1 VVLGYSER
9 LLVQGGT
16 QAIAKIPIEAKL
28 LKLAKATMPDDVH
41 DIAVSSRTA
50 RCIKLLLLIV
60 VVVLL
65 NSGGGWLAHQ
75 INFQLYPRHEPY
87 LHLAILGS
95 FGLYILLMTLPFMPG
110 IEIGLTLMLFLG
122 SKGVILVY
130 LCTLIALSLS
140 FSIGRNIPLQKFAK
154 FLDWLHLKKARGLI
168 LEMEPLSPGE
178 RVTILHKK
186 APAKI
191 VPHLLNHRYLTI
203 ALLLNLPCN
212 AVIGGGGGIGL
223 IVGMSGL
230 ITYPRYLL
238 LIAIA
243 ISPIPIAIIL
253 KGFV

>member
-16 QAIAKIPIEAKL
+16 QVIAKIPAEAKP
-28 LKLAKATMPDDVH
+28 LKLVKATMPDDAL
-41 DIAVSSRTA
+41 DIEMPSRSA

-65 NSGGGWLAHQ
+65 NSGGGWMAHQ

-87 LHLAILGS
+87 LHLVILGS

-122 SKGVILVY
+122 SKGVVLVY
-130 LCTLIALSLS
+130 LCTLIALSIS
-140 FSIGRNIPLQKFAK
+140 FLIGQKIPLQKFAK
-154 FLDWLHLKKARGLI
+154 FLNWLHLKKARDLI
-168 LEMEPLSPGE
+168 LEMATLSPGE
-178 RVTILHKK
+178 RVTTLHKK

-191 VPHLLNHRYLTI
+191 VPHLLNHRYLAI
-203 ALLLNLPCN
+203 AILLNLPCN

-238 LIAIA
+238 LLAVA
-243 ISPIPIAIIL
+243 ISPVPIAIIL
-253 KGFV
+253 KGSV